1 MDDVQSNKVQID
13 DGAYENA
20 VIGVGNAMHDKTEHN
35 AVGVTRFLS
44 FDEIGRI
51 YVQDGIGARI
61 VKAVSDSALSFGWEF
76 DGDDDYRKHNLFD
89 SFLSKNKMLEISRN
103 VRRTGGALVYMQ
115 IADGLEIDK
124 PAGAGKVAGTTV
136 YSAGVVN
143 DIRFGLDGITPEQ
156 YVVRNSAGNQIT
168 LHASRCVV
176 VHGEKLPDEISC
188 SADKVRQ
195 FFGVGIFDSMFD
207 KLSNYGISIKEL
219 CNLLAE
225 SNITVTSIKGLMTLL
240 SQNPDSALNILTARF
255 TAGKLSKSILKT
267 VVQDADD
274 STTIKSPS
282 FTGLMDVVKC
292 IQMALAASCGLS
304 MSKIF
309 GEGASG
315 LSATGE
321 GDRRNDN
328 DVVRMWQE
336 LVINDAIR
344 DVYAQIALRN
354 LKSSEPVSVT
364 FAPIDSPTL
373 SELSDIRLKQVQAL
387 RQLWEMEVITSDEI
401 RTMIAGGF
409 PNDINVSAKDGTK

>member
-1 MDDVQSNKVQID
+1 MDNVQIN

-20 VIGVGNAMHDKTEHN
+20 VIGIGSAMHDKTEFN
-35 AVGVTRFLS
+35 GVGVNRFLS

-51 YVQDGIGARI
+51 YSQDGIGARI
-61 VKAVSDSALSFGWEF
+61 VKAVSDSALSYGWEF
-76 DGDDDYRKHNLFD
+76 DGDDDYRKHSLFD
-89 SFLSKNKMLEISRN
+89 SFVSKNKMIEISRD

-115 IADGLEIDK
+115 IADGIADISQ
-124 PAGAGKVAGTTV
+124 PAGNGKVAGVTV

-143 DIRFGLDGITPEQ
+143 DIHFGMDGITPEQ
-156 YVVRNSAGNQIT
+156 YVVRNFAGTQIT
-168 LHASRCVV
+168 VHASRCIV
-176 VHGEKLPDEISC
+176 VHGEKLPDEINTT
-188 SADKVRQ
+188 ADKVRQ
-195 FFGVGIFDSMFD
+195 FFGIGIYDSMF
-207 KLSNYGISIKEL
+207 KALSNYGISITEL

-240 SQNPDSALNILTARF
+240 SQNPKNATDILTARF

-282 FTGLMDVVKC
+282 FAGIADIVKS
-292 IQMALAASCGLS
+292 IMMALSASCGLS
-304 MSKIF
+304 MSKVF
-309 GEGASG
+309 GEAASG

-336 LVINDAIR
+336 LVLNDAIR
-344 DVYAQIALRN
+344 DIYAQIALRN
-354 LKSSEPVSVT
+354 LKSSEPVTVT

-373 SELSDIRLKQVQAL
+373 AELSDIRLKQVQTL
-387 RQLWEMEVITSDEI
+387 RQLWEMEVVTSDEI
-401 RTMIAGGF
+401 KNMISGGF
-409 PNDINVSAKDGTK
+409 PNDINIGTK

>member
-143 DIRFGLDGITPEQ
+143 DIRYGLDGITPEQ
-156 YVVRNSAGNQIT
+156 YVVRNSAWNQIT
-168 LHASRCVV
+168 LHASRCIV
-176 VHGEKLPDEISC
+176 VHGEKLPDEISAT
-188 SADKVRQ
+188 ADKVRQ
-195 FFGVGIFDSMFD
+195 FFGIGIMLRKSR
-207 KLSNYGISIKEL
+207 IS
-219 CNLLAE
+219 
-225 SNITVTSIKGLMTLL
+225 
-240 SQNPDSALNILTARF
+240 
-255 TAGKLSKSILKT
+255 
-267 VVQDADD
+267 
-274 STTIKSPS
+274 
-282 FTGLMDVVKC
+282 
-292 IQMALAASCGLS
+292 
-304 MSKIF
+304 
-309 GEGASG
+309 
-315 LSATGE
+315 
-321 GDRRNDN
+321 
-328 DVVRMWQE
+328 
-336 LVINDAIR
+336 
-344 DVYAQIALRN
+344 
-354 LKSSEPVSVT
+354 
-364 FAPIDSPTL
+364 
-373 SELSDIRLKQVQAL
+373 
-387 RQLWEMEVITSDEI
+387 
-401 RTMIAGGF
+401 
-409 PNDINVSAKDGTK
+409 

>member
-1 MDDVQSNKVQID
+1 MDNVQIN

-20 VIGVGNAMHDKTEHN
+20 VIGVGSAMHDKTEYN
-35 AVGVTRFLS
+35 RVGVNLFLS

-51 YVQDGIGARI
+51 YSQDGIGARI
-61 VKAVSDSALSFGWEF
+61 VKAVSDSALSYGWEF
-76 DGDDDYRKHNLFD
+76 DGDDDYRKHALFD
-89 SFLSKNKMLEISRN
+89 SFVSKNKMLEISRDA
-103 VRRTGGALVYMQ
+103 RRTGGALVYMQ
-115 IADGLEIDK
+115 IADGIADISQ
-124 PAGAGKVAGTTV
+124 PAGNGPVAGVTV

-143 DIRFGLDGITPEQ
+143 DIHFGIDGITPEQ
-156 YVVRNSAGNQIT
+156 YVVRNFAGTQIT

-176 VHGEKLPDEISC
+176 VHGEKLPDEIS
-188 SADKVRQ
+188 ATANKVRQ
-195 FFGVGIFDSMFD
+195 FFGIGIYDSMFRM
-207 KLSNYGISIKEL
+207 LSNYGISITEL

-240 SQNPDSALNILTARF
+240 SQNPKGALDILTARF

-282 FTGLMDVVKC
+282 FAGLSDIVKS
-292 IQMALAASCGLS
+292 IMMALSASCGLS

-309 GEGASG
+309 GEAASG

-336 LVINDAIR
+336 LVLNDAIR
-344 DVYAQIALRN
+344 DIYAQIALRN
-354 LKSSEPVSVT
+354 LKSSEPVTVT

-373 SELSDIRLKQVQAL
+373 SELSDIRLKQVQTL
-387 RQLWEMEVITSDEI
+387 RQLWEMEVVTSDEI
-401 RTMIAGGF
+401 RGMISGGF
-409 PNDINVSAKDGTK
+409 PNDINIGTK